1 MTASQLGPA
10 LPGLMGRS
18 GGRDKPGGATPDWLG
33 PRDPGDGPAP
43 VNRAEAREEQKAEKK
58 RRPKRDL
65 DDDLDDGPSKK
76 GIKVCVRTAGPGAQ
90 GEPRTHRQLSAV
102 LSR

>member
-1 MTASQLGPA
+1 
-10 LPGLMGRS
+10 MGRS

-43 VNRAEAREEQKAEKK
+43 ANRAEAREEQKAEKK

-76 GIKVCVRTAGPGAQ
+76 GIKVCVRTAGPG
-90 GEPRTHRQLSAV
+90 EPHTHRQLSAV